1 MVLLNVTFV
10 FVNTSNKFGSI
21 PGTVCH
27 TPSSTIYKR
36 NAFDGGVKSQRKE
49 QCKVSLHILMIQDV
63 LPQFTFKTLDFGFQ
77 SKMSFNELKFQKSM
91 RLVWLQMII
100 KVMLVPNLLLRE
112 RDSEYSK
119 GLEMEQIH
127 HFQLDIPQEHVHIPP
142 CPVFPTC
149 SLLFSQFS
157 HELLEFVRQW
167 ASFISLRVKLCVD
180 VCVMFMLTPHFH
192 KFQKHCSSSHFCV
205 YVDW

>member
-77 SKMSFNELKFQKSM
+77 SKMSFNEWSLKVPEEHAVGLTANDYQSHASPKSAAQGK
-91 RLVWLQMII
+91 R
-100 KVMLVPNLLLRE
+100 
-112 RDSEYSK
+112 
-119 GLEMEQIH
+119 
-127 HFQLDIPQEHVHIPP
+127 F
-142 CPVFPTC
+142 
-149 SLLFSQFS
+149 
-157 HELLEFVRQW
+157 
-167 ASFISLRVKLCVD
+167 
-180 VCVMFMLTPHFH
+180 
-192 KFQKHCSSSHFCV
+192 
-205 YVDW
+205 